1 MEQRSMR
8 AVHFGAGNIGRGF
21 IGAVLQDAGYFV
33 TFADVN
39 QGLIDKLK
47 SSDGYE
53 LVELGHSNARTHYSN
68 FDVVNSSTEQDKLTA
83 AIAEADIITASVGT
97 NILPFIAPAIVAG
110 LESRTSTNPLV
121 IMACE
126 NAINATDILQQK
138 IAELTTLPIAG
149 VYFANTAVDR
159 IVPMQP
165 PGVEPDVYAESFCEW
180 VIDTSSLNGIDLGIP
195 AAHMV
200 QDLTPFI
207 ERKLYTVNTAHLT
220 ISYLGQMHGHRTIA
234 EALTDPIVR
243 DITARVMEETSMV
256 LVTRH
261 GFDANE
267 HAQYVR
273 KTLERLANPALDDQV
288 ERVGRQP
295 LRKLSRLERL
305 IGPAAQLAEY
315 GESPVAL
322 LEVIEAALV
331 FRNDEDPEVAL
342 LAQKLASLTPEN
354 FAEEVCGIAEGHPLQ
369 QSLVQAVA
377 KHQGSLSHK

>member
-1 MEQRSMR
+1 MR
-8 AVHFGAGNIGRGF
+8 AIHFGAGNIGRGF

-39 QGLIDKLK
+39 QDLIDKLR
-47 SSDGYE
+47 SSDGYD
-53 LVELGHSNARTHYSN
+53 LVELGEGKKRTHYEN
-68 FDVVNSSTEQDKLTA
+68 FEVLNSALEQDRLRE
-83 AIAEADIITASVGT
+83 AIGQADIITASVGT
-97 NILPFIAPAIVAG
+97 NILPFIAPAIAEG
-110 LESRTSTNPLV
+110 LKARKSKAPLV

-126 NAINATDILQQK
+126 NAINATDILQAK

-159 IVPMQP
+159 IVPRQP
-165 PGVEPDVYAESFCEW
+165 EGEEPNVFAESFCEW
-180 VIDTSSLNGIDLGIP
+180 VIDVSSLGGHDLKIP
-195 AAHMV
+195 AAHLV
-200 QDLTPFI
+200 SDLTPFI

-220 ISYLGQMHGHRTIA
+220 ISYLGQIHGHKTIA

-243 DITARVMEETSMV
+243 DVTARVMEETSMV

-295 LRKLSRLERL
+295 LRKLSRYERL

-315 GESPVAL
+315 GEAPTAL
-322 LEVIEAALV
+322 LEVIEAALD
-331 FRNDEDPEVAL
+331 FRNDEDPEVAM
-342 LAQKLASLTPEN
+342 LAQKLASLSP
-354 FAEEVCGIAEGHPLQ
+354 AEFVQEVCGIASDHPLQ
-369 QSLVQAVA
+369 QQLTEAVA
-377 KHQGSLSHK
+377 KHQGTLSHK

>member
-1 MEQRSMR
+1 
-8 AVHFGAGNIGRGF
+8 
-21 IGAVLQDAGYFV
+21 
-33 TFADVN
+33 
-39 QGLIDKLK
+39 
-47 SSDGYE
+47 
-53 LVELGHSNARTHYSN
+53 
-68 FDVVNSSTEQDKLTA
+68 
-83 AIAEADIITASVGT
+83 
-97 NILPFIAPAIVAG
+97 
-110 LESRTSTNPLV
+110 
-121 IMACE
+121 
-126 NAINATDILQQK
+126 
-138 IAELTTLPIAG
+138 
-149 VYFANTAVDR
+149 
-159 IVPMQP
+159 
-165 PGVEPDVYAESFCEW
+165 
-180 VIDTSSLNGIDLGIP
+180 
-195 AAHMV
+195 MV

-342 LAQKLASLTPEN
+342 LAQKLASITPEN

>member
-1 MEQRSMR
+1 MR
-8 AVHFGAGNIGRGF
+8 AIHFGAGNIGRGF

-39 QGLIDKLK
+39 QDLIDKLR
-47 SSDGYE
+47 SSNGYD
-53 LVELGHSNARTHYSN
+53 LIELGEGNKRTHYEN
-68 FDVVNSSTEQDKLTA
+68 FRVLNSALEQDRLRE
-83 AIAEADIITASVGT
+83 AIGQADIITASVGT
-97 NILPFIAPAIVAG
+97 NILPFIAPAIAEG
-110 LESRTSTNPLV
+110 LNTRKSKAPLV

-126 NAINATDILQQK
+126 NAINATDILQAK

-159 IVPMQP
+159 IVPRQP
-165 PGVEPDVYAESFCEW
+165 EGEEPNVFAESFCEW
-180 VIDTSSLNGIDLGIP
+180 VIDVSSLGGHDLKIP
-195 AAHMV
+195 AAHLV
-200 QDLTPFI
+200 SDLTPFI

-220 ISYLGQMHGHRTIA
+220 ISYLGQIHGHKTIA

-243 DITARVMEETSMV
+243 DVTARVMEETSMV

-273 KTLERLANPALDDQV
+273 KTLDRLANPALDDQV

-295 LRKLSRLERL
+295 LRKLSRYERL

-315 GESPVAL
+315 GEAPTAL
-322 LEVIEAALV
+322 LEVIEAALN
-331 FRNDEDPEVAL
+331 FRNDEDPEVAM
-342 LAQKLASLTPEN
+342 LAQKLASLSP
-354 FAEEVCGIAEGHPLQ
+354 AEFVLEVCGIASDHPLQ
-369 QSLVQAVA
+369 QQLAEAVA
-377 KHQGSLSHK
+377 KHQGTLSHK

>member
-39 QGLIDKLK
+39 QDLIDKLK
-47 SSDGYE
+47 SADGYD
-53 LVELGHSNARTHYSN
+53 LVELGESGAKFHYDN
-68 FDVVNSSTEQDKLTA
+68 FDVVNSATEQEKLTA
-83 AIAEADIITASVGT
+83 AIMQADIITASVGT
-97 NILPFIAPAIVAG
+97 NILPFIAPAIVQGIQA
-110 LESRTSTNPLV
+110 RTASNPLV

-126 NAINATDILQQK
+126 NAINATDILQEK
-138 IAELTTLPIAG
+138 IAELTTVPIAG

-165 PGVEPDVYAESFCEW
+165 VGAEPDVFAESFCEW

-220 ISYLGQMHGHRTIA
+220 ISYLGQIHGHPTIA

-243 DITARVMEETSMV
+243 DVTARVMEETSMV

-267 HAQYVR
+267 HAKYVR

-295 LRKLSRLERL
+295 LRKLSRYERL

-315 GESPVAL
+315 GESPVAI
-322 LEVIEAALV
+322 LEVVEAALQ
-331 FRNDEDPEVAL
+331 FKNDEDPEVAL
-342 LAQKLASLTPEN
+342 LAEKLATLTPQV
-354 FAEEVCGIAEGHPLQ
+354 FATEVCGITGDHPLHQ
-369 QSLVQAVA
+369 ALVQAVA